1 MNFSEINLFNEYTGK
16 YKDAPLGFSWTTLF
30 WGFFP
35 ALFRDTYLKF
45 SLKTTIKKNYRKK
58 STSQKLSTGNRTKLV
73 TSSSSVYEQSLL

>member
-35 ALFRDTYLKF
+35 ALFRGDP
-45 SLKTTIKKNYRKK
+45 
-58 STSQKLSTGNRTKLV
+58 
-73 TSSSSVYEQSLL
+73 SV